1 MPKALDQT
9 TISRLSEEEKGFDLV
24 VGIPSYN
31 NASTIE
37 HVVKVS
43 AEGLVKYFGGN
54 GIILNSDGGSSD
66 GTRERFIA
74 VNTGNV
80 GKISFCYRGVPGKG
94 SALRAI
100 LEAARELEARAV
112 VLLDSDLRSVAPWWL
127 QRLATPI
134 LEHGACYVTP
144 YYQRHKYDGT
154 ITNHICYPLTSCL
167 YGKKMR
173 QPIGGDFG
181 ISREMIELYLTKPE
195 EVWQSDVARF
205 GIDIW
210 FTTLAL
216 CEGGGNV
223 HQAAL
228 GAKIHDVKDPGKE
241 LGPMFSQVVGTLFGL
256 MEVYQ
261 NRWLDVDLSAETAP
275 IYGDLPN
282 VRPEPVNVDLENLKN
297 VARAGIDAHWD
308 FIENVLEDEL
318 CKELKSSRESGEIDT
333 TTWTKI
339 VFSYSCAYRNR
350 DLRELL
356 IESLIPLYFARVASF
371 VLQTVKLSDDEAEAV
386 VERQLELFK
395 NSLGYLREM
404 WKR

>member
-9 TISRLSEEEKGFDLV
+9 TTSILSEKGKGFNLV

-43 AEGLVKYFGGN
+43 AEGLKKYFGGD

-66 GTRERFIA
+66 GTQERFMA
-74 VNTGNV
+74 VDTEQV
-80 GKISFCYRGVPGKG
+80 GKVSFCYHGVPGKG

-100 LEAARELEARAV
+100 LEAARELEAKAV

-127 QRLATPI
+127 QRLATPV
-134 LEHGACYVTP
+134 LDHGASYVTP
-144 YYQRHKYDGT
+144 YYQRHKYDAT
-154 ITNHICYPLTSCL
+154 ITNHICYPLTSSL

-181 ISREMIELYLTKPE
+181 IGREMIEHYLDQPE
-195 EVWQSDVARF
+195 ETWHSDVARF

-256 MEVYQ
+256 METYQ
-261 NRWLDVDLSAETAP
+261 DRWLYIDHPVETAP
-275 IYGDLPN
+275 IYGDPPD

-297 VARAGIDAHWD
+297 VARAGIEEYWD
-308 FIENVLEDEL
+308 FIATVLEEEL
-318 CKELKSSRESGEIDT
+318 WKELLSSRESGEIST
-333 TTWTKI
+333 TTWTKL
-339 VFSYSCAYRNR
+339 VFSYACAYRNR
-350 DLRELL
+350 DLRKFL
-356 IESLIPLYFARVASF
+356 IESLIPLYFARVAAF
-371 VLQTVKLSDDEAEAV
+371 VSETAELSDEEAEAV
-386 VERQLELFK
+386 VERQLKLFK
-395 NSLGYLREM
+395 NSLGYLRER
-404 WKR
+404 WKQ

>member
-9 TISRLSEEEKGFDLV
+9 TTSRLSEEGKGFDLV

-37 HVVKVS
+37 HVVRVS
-43 AEGLVKYFGGN
+43 AEGLKKYFRGN

-66 GTRERFIA
+66 GTQERFMA
-74 VNTGNV
+74 VDTGQV
-80 GKISFCYRGVPGKG
+80 GKVSFCYHGVPGKG

-100 LEAARELEARAV
+100 LEAARELEAKAV

-127 QRLATPI
+127 QRLAAPI
-134 LEHGACYVTP
+134 LEHGASYVTP
-144 YYQRHKYDGT
+144 YYQRHKYDAT
-154 ITNHICYPLTSCL
+154 ITNHICYPLTSSL

-181 ISREMIELYLTKPE
+181 IGREMMERYLDKPE
-195 EVWQSDVARF
+195 EIWHSDVARF

-216 CEGGGNV
+216 CEGSGNV

-256 MEVYQ
+256 MEAYQ
-261 NRWLDVDLSAETAP
+261 DRWLNTDHIVETAP
-275 IYGDLPN
+275 IYGDPPD

-297 VARAGIDAHWD
+297 VARNGIEEYWD
-308 FIENVLEDEL
+308 FIATVLEEEL
-318 CKELKSSRESGEIDT
+318 WKELLSSRESGEINT

-339 VFSYSCAYRNR
+339 VFSYACAYRNR
-350 DLRELL
+350 DLRKIL

-371 VLQTVKLSDDEAEAV
+371 VSETAELSDDEAEDV

-395 NSLGYLREM
+395 DSLGYLRER
-404 WKR
+404 WRQ

>member
-1 MPKALDQT
+1 ML
-9 TISRLSEEEKGFDLV
+9 
-24 VGIPSYN
+24 
-31 NASTIE
+31 
-37 HVVKVS
+37 
-43 AEGLVKYFGGN
+43 
-54 GIILNSDGGSSD
+54 
-66 GTRERFIA
+66 
-74 VNTGNV
+74 
-80 GKISFCYRGVPGKG
+80 
-94 SALRAI
+94 
-100 LEAARELEARAV
+100 
-112 VLLDSDLRSVAPWWL
+112 
-127 QRLATPI
+127 
-134 LEHGACYVTP
+134 
-144 YYQRHKYDGT
+144 
-154 ITNHICYPLTSCL
+154 
-167 YGKKMR
+167 
-173 QPIGGDFG
+173 
-181 ISREMIELYLTKPE
+181 ELYLAKPD

-256 MEVYQ
+256 MEAYQ
-261 NRWLDVDLSAETAP
+261 GRWLDVDLPVETAP

-282 VRPEPVNVDLENLKN
+282 GRPEPVNVDLENLKN
-297 VARAGIDAHWD
+297 VAITGIDAHWD

-339 VFSYSCAYRNR
+339 VFSYACLYRKR

-371 VLQTVKLSDDEAEAV
+371 VMETARLSDEEAEAV

-404 WKR
+404 WKK